1 MGRNQREVNKIGY
14 FFCRIIVLEFIFSL
28 ICALFL
34 NRMNTGTL
42 YLISKL
48 GYAIPIIVYMYS
60 VWNTEH
66 FYYIKAIKPKT
77 VCLTALFTVLCAPV
91 AIFINLLSQELT
103 TNAVIDSSDTILFGN
118 AAATIL
124 SICVITPILE
134 ELAFR
139 GIIYNGLRENTVNIK
154 AMVAS
159 AVLFGLIHM
168 NFNQL
173 CYAFILGLLFCIL
186 NIASGSI
193 ITSTLSHITIN
204 SFNLLLVYLADKKQ
218 IEPAANEDTSILT
231 GIFFILTIISLPL
244 VYMVI
249 NKIAKVENRDFI
261 DFKKLSEGSDDTRV
275 FTSLPILIGAGI
287 CTVAMILL

>member
-14 FFCRIIVLEFIFSL
+14 FFCLIIVLEFIFSL

-34 NRMNTGTL
+34 NRMNTCTL

-60 VWNTEH
+60 VRNTEH
-66 FYYIKAIKPKT
+66 FYYIKAIKPQT
-77 VCLTALFTVLCAPV
+77 MCLTALFTLLCAPV

-103 TNAVIDSSDTILFGN
+103 TNAVIDSSDTILSGN
-118 AAATIL
+118 VAATVL

-186 NIASGSI
+186 NVASGSI
-193 ITSTLSHITIN
+193 VASTISHITIN
-204 SFNLLLVYLADKKQ
+204 SFNLLLVYLAEKKHV
-218 IEPAANEDTSILT
+218 EPVNEDTSILI

-249 NKIAKVENRDFI
+249 NKIAKVENRDSI